1 MSDWVTVKAWVLRE
15 TPRALLLEA
24 DGRQEWISR
33 RFARHKSIHNR
44 EVEIASW
51 LADKLGLS
59 YRRHQFGRAFDLGV
73 LQEEMT
79 LSGGLNIRPKP
90 NQPWQQAA
98 FDKLRRLRCFAL
110 FMQMRAGKT
119 KVVID
124 IVCNHASNGHIDRVL
139 WLCPNSATA
148 TAEAQWARFA
158 VLDLPRKIVALETVS
173 GCGTARMAEIE
184 AWITSRTAVVVD
196 ESQMIKN
203 DRAKR
208 SRRLA
213 AILETAP
220 VTGILSGTPI
230 TQNVQDLYNQARALD
245 WRIFG
250 YRNVYQFNRA
260 HLVMSDKIP
269 GLIRNTRNTDYLSRR
284 LQPFVFE
291 WFDGDYRHKKIE
303 QTVFVPM
310 SDEQREWIDR
320 IKAAVLYRLR
330 RHTERSTD
338 IYLLFTAI
346 QSVLSGHV
354 SERVMR
360 HIFERETI
368 GGLNLETPKLDR
380 LEQIVE
386 EREGQTVVW
395 CARLHELH
403 SIRRR
408 LPEAVI
414 VSGEMPAADRH
425 RCIQQF
431 RRSRDGILVVM
442 VQVAKRA
449 IEMSECNEVV
459 YYGHSFDFE
468 SREQS
473 AWRTLLPGKTAV
485 CRYTDLVYADSLDE
499 RILASHSKK
508 RNVVRDFLDLLK
520 QSREQAIAELELL

>member
-1 MSDWVTVKAWVLRE
+1 MTVPNA
-15 TPRALLLEA
+15 PA
-24 DGRQEWISR
+24 
-33 RFARHKSIHNR
+33 
-44 EVEIASW
+44 AS
-51 LADKLGLS
+51 
-59 YRRHQFGRAFDLGV
+59 
-73 LQEEMT
+73 
-79 LSGGLNIRPKP
+79 
-90 NQPWQQAA
+90 
-98 FDKLRRLRCFAL
+98 
-110 FMQMRAGKT
+110 
-119 KVVID
+119 
-124 IVCNHASNGHIDRVL
+124 
-139 WLCPNSATA
+139 
-148 TAEAQWARFA
+148 
-158 VLDLPRKIVALETVS
+158 
-173 GCGTARMAEIE
+173 
-184 AWITSRTAVVVD
+184 
-196 ESQMIKN
+196 
-203 DRAKR
+203 
-208 SRRLA
+208 

-425 RCIQQF
+425 RCI
-431 RRSRDGILVVM
+431 
-442 VQVAKRA
+442 
-449 IEMSECNEVV
+449 
-459 YYGHSFDFE
+459 
-468 SREQS
+468 
-473 AWRTLLPGKTAV
+473 
-485 CRYTDLVYADSLDE
+485 
-499 RILASHSKK
+499 
-508 RNVVRDFLDLLK
+508 
-520 QSREQAIAELELL
+520 